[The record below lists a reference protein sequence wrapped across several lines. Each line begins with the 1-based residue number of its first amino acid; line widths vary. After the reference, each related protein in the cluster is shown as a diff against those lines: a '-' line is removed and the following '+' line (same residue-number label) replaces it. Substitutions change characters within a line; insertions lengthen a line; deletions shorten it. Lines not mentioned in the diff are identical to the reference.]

1 MPNKETHRA
10 FNQLLNT
17 FLEINNKEEELAQD
31 GTSSIKLVPIFLYN
45 DTDKKLKVEF
55 KIGNKQL
62 TKINN
67 LPDFF
72 ERMLNR
78 EKYKYNNVLEFIHEE
93 NAFEEQSRPLLKFLL
108 KYRVTLAIYSHNRQ
122 RGLYLR
128 GENNHRLIY
137 S

>member
-55 KIGNKQL
+55 KIGNFQIFLKECL
-62 TKINN
+62 IEKNINIT
-67 LPDFF
+67 
-72 ERMLNR
+72 MC
-78 EKYKYNNVLEFIHEE
+78 
-93 NAFEEQSRPLLKFLL
+93 
-108 KYRVTLAIYSHNRQ
+108 
-122 RGLYLR
+122 
-128 GENNHRLIY
+128 
-137 S
+137 

>member
-55 KIGNKQL
+55 KIGNEQL

-67 LPDFF
+67 LPDF
-72 ERMLNR
+72 LNECLI
-78 EKYKYNNVLEFIHEE
+78 EKNINITMCWSLYMRKM
-93 NAFEEQSRPLLKFLL
+93 LLKS
-108 KYRVTLAIYSHNRQ
+108 KV
-122 RGLYLR
+122 GLC
-128 GENNHRLIY
+128 
-137 S
+137 

>member
-62 TKINN
+62 TFQIFLKECLIEKNINIT
-67 LPDFF
+67 
-72 ERMLNR
+72 MC
-78 EKYKYNNVLEFIHEE
+78 
-93 NAFEEQSRPLLKFLL
+93 
-108 KYRVTLAIYSHNRQ
+108 
-122 RGLYLR
+122 
-128 GENNHRLIY
+128 
-137 S
+137 

>member
-108 KYRVTLAIYSHNRQ
+108 K
-122 RGLYLR
+122 
-128 GENNHRLIY
+128 
-137 S
+137 